1 MKEYRNEF
9 VKDVKRYVPML
20 VLAGILTFSASI
32 CEIISPIFMQKILDD
47 GIIGKSLQLIFLWAA
62 VLLGLEAIHSIL
74 DYLYHRVCFKIQKD
88 YIVKTKEKVF
98 DKIFSYSFRDCN
110 QSMKGKLMN
119 IFETDVEYIANTMT
133 SLLFQIFS
141 GMVVA
146 FSAIVLL
153 LMLDWQLFILIVF
166 IQIILVIC
174 NKKMSVKIDKK
185 INQYQKMNDNQS
197 QRAQDIIGNLTYI
210 IKSNCTKYNGKRYM
224 DYEASLQKT
233 SVEID
238 QFYIVNGIL
247 SSVLYTI
254 TELVVWGIGGYKVCL
269 GLLTI
274 GKLYQISSY
283 SGKFA
288 MPIVELIDN
297 TVTFKRIDL
306 AIKRIYGI
314 LAKKTVI
321 GGEEDIKFLE
331 SIEFK
336 DVQFSYGD
344 KIILNSFHLSLEK
357 NKLNV
362 IVGESGT
369 GKSTIINLLL
379 GFCKE
384 EKGDILVNS
393 KDIGE
398 YRITDLRDRISYMA
412 QNAGIFNDNLKNNIY
427 LGEMKESKEFHIILE
442 KLGINELADSLEDG
456 YDTVLEIAGSNISGG
471 QCQKILLAREFYK
484 IYTGR
489 TDLLILD
496 EPTSNMDNYSEK
508 LIMECIEMIKH
519 RATILLISHDL
530 ECVKQADI
538 IYVLSEGKIVEKGT
552 HEELLRHRGKYE
564 KLCTVWNSI

>member
-1 MKEYRNEF
+1 M
-9 VKDVKRYVPML
+9 
-20 VLAGILTFSASI
+20 
-32 CEIISPIFMQKILDD
+32 
-47 GIIGKSLQLIFLWAA
+47 
-62 VLLGLEAIHSIL
+62 
-74 DYLYHRVCFKIQKD
+74 
-88 YIVKTKEKVF
+88 
-98 DKIFSYSFRDCN
+98 
-110 QSMKGKLMN
+110 
-119 IFETDVEYIANTMT
+119 
-133 SLLFQIFS
+133 
-141 GMVVA
+141 
-146 FSAIVLL
+146 
-153 LMLDWQLFILIVF
+153 
-166 IQIILVIC
+166 
-174 NKKMSVKIDKK
+174 
-185 INQYQKMNDNQS
+185 
-197 QRAQDIIGNLTYI
+197 
-210 IKSNCTKYNGKRYM
+210 
-224 DYEASLQKT
+224 
-233 SVEID
+233 
-238 QFYIVNGIL
+238 
-247 SSVLYTI
+247 
-254 TELVVWGIGGYKVCL
+254 
-269 GLLTI
+269 
-274 GKLYQISSY
+274 
-283 SGKFA
+283 
-288 MPIVELIDN
+288 
-297 TVTFKRIDL
+297 
-306 AIKRIYGI
+306 
-314 LAKKTVI
+314 I